1 MNFISN
7 LVVFAV
13 MGRGLFYEWAPN
25 KFGNLWL
32 SFVTLFQLLTL
43 DDWFEL
49 MDSTGD
55 TTDNEE
61 TLEAEF
67 AQLEEA
73 DQYGYWL
80 MFGYLFAYLVI
91 EYFVFLKYAYIE
103 YICLCIFCCV
113 KCEGLLY
120 NGNHGL
126 NYFAEIAFSLLCW
139 SIISS

>member
-1 MNFISN
+1 MICTLY

-55 TTDNEE
+55 TDDNEE
-61 TLEAEF
+61 ALEAEF
-67 AQLEEA
+67 EQLEEP
-73 DQYGYWL
+73 DQRGYWL

-91 EYFVFLKYAYIE
+91 EYFVFLKYACILYI
-103 YICLCIFCCV
+103 
-113 KCEGLLY
+113 LL
-120 NGNHGL
+120 
-126 NYFAEIAFSLLCW
+126 
-139 SIISS
+139 